1 MNSDLLKK
9 IKLSFRAV
17 KVVPTTRQHRTLFV
31 RLSKKIKITIW
42 YPDLHSMATF
52 FVESFFVRHVDDVF
66 SVTNAKFM
74 LCALLAH

>member
-1 MNSDLLKK
+1 
-9 IKLSFRAV
+9 
-17 KVVPTTRQHRTLFV
+17 
-31 RLSKKIKITIW
+31 
-42 YPDLHSMATF
+42 MATI